1 MKKSQDHGR
10 GTFGQKLSEDLV
22 TRLPGAR
29 VTIYYIK
36 LGSGSYETNN

>member
-22 TRLPGAR
+22 TRK